1 VLRRVVEAPGELST
15 GVFDMARPIPEG
27 LLKSIDKL
35 EPLPVT
41 AQALTK
47 AITDGDASFAKLA
60 DLIELDQA
68 VAANVLRMTR
78 TAAYAGRQPVS
89 SVREALV
96 RLGTNTLLDLV
107 LGEYMKKLR
116 VSAPMY
122 DLTEDDLWLH
132 SAASQ
137 LAVRSMQ
144 QEVPN
149 AKIPSSAVTA
159 ALLHDI
165 GKLVMVRHLKADVKV
180 IVERCKQSGETWVEA
195 ENALF
200 GTDHAAVGGAIAR
213 KWSFPDEI
221 TEAIERHHDGE
232 LPESTPVVDAVVTA
246 NFVAKTIGVGL
257 GGEGLNLRVDM
268 ECPRRLGL
276 DFDAF
281 CRVCVQTT
289 SWLDDIRQQHN
300 VAVAKPRV
308 PARG

>member
-1 VLRRVVEAPGELST
+1 
-15 GVFDMARPIPEG
+15 MARPIPEG

-41 AQALTK
+41 AQALMK

-68 VAANVLRMTR
+68 VAANVLRVSR
-78 TAAYAGRQPVS
+78 SAAYAGRQPVT

-107 LGEYMKKLR
+107 LGDYMKKLR
-116 VSAPMY
+116 VSAPLY
-122 DLTEDDLWLH
+122 QLSEDDLWLH
-132 SAASQ
+132 GAAAQ
-137 LAVRSMQ
+137 LAVRAMQ
-144 QEVPN
+144 QEKP
-149 AKIPSSAVTA
+149 ATKIPTSAVTA

-180 IVERCKQSGETWVEA
+180 VLQRCKETGETFVEA

-213 KWSFPDEI
+213 KWKFPDEI
-221 TEAIERHHDGE
+221 TDAIERHHDAE
-232 LPESTPVVDAVVTA
+232 LKDSTLVIDAVVTA

-276 DFDAF
+276 DFEAF

-289 SWLDDIRQQHN
+289 MWLDEIRQAHN
-300 VAVAKPRV
+300 VGIKSKV
-308 PARG
+308 PARS